1 MSSQAPLERTLEV
14 DTDAVAAAADA
25 SRVVGRAPFDGTVT
39 AVTYTPNA
47 QLTGAN
53 TDSRTLAVVN
63 KGLDGNGT
71 TSVASKAFTSGV
83 NADDFDETTITLSGT
98 AANLV
103 VTEGQILAFTS
114 THVGSTGLAD
124 PGGKVKIT
132 ISRS

>member
-1 MSSQAPLERTLEV
+1 MSSQAPLVRTIEV
-14 DTDAVAAAADA
+14 DTDAVAAASDA
-25 SRVVGRAPFDGTVT
+25 SRVVGRAPFAGTVT
-39 AVTYTPNA
+39 EVTYTPNA
-47 QLTGAN
+47 TLTGAD

-63 KGLDGNGT
+63 KGTDGNGT
-71 TSVASKAFTSGV
+71 TSVASKAFTNGV
-83 NADDFDETTITLSGT
+83 NANDFDETAITLSGT

-103 VTEGQILAFTS
+103 VADGQILAFTS